1 MRPLLISLV
10 FCTTIMLFARHESS
24 RFHPSTI
31 YFPTNVKKALMI
43 EPSESKETLDAFI
56 EAMIEISEQAM
67 VEPDTLK
74 NAPITTPVS
83 RPNETAAAKNP
94 NIASL

>member
-1 MRPLLISLV
+1 MV
-10 FCTTIMLFARHESS
+10 E
-24 RFHPSTI
+24 
-31 YFPTNVKKALMI
+31 PT
-43 EPSESKETLDAFI
+43 ETESKETLDAFI
-56 EAMIEISEQAM
+56 EAMIEIAEQAIS
-67 VEPDTLK
+67 EPDTLK

>member
-1 MRPLLISLV
+1 
-10 FCTTIMLFARHESS
+10 
-24 RFHPSTI
+24 
-31 YFPTNVKKALMI
+31 MI

-94 NIASL
+94 NIDILQDESKKNSHVAPR